1 MNKTKK
7 NSSLT
12 KLIFIAL
19 MSVTVVFTASAC
31 NNDNNVDNA
40 NGNVIIEDDNN
51 ASGNTTAPE
60 ATAEPE
66 ATDEVS
72 TP

>member
-7 NSSLT
+7 NSSHT
-12 KLIFIAL
+12 KLILIAL

-31 NNDNNVDNA
+31 NNANNVDGNA

-51 ASGNTTAPE
+51 ASGNTT
-60 ATAEPE
+60 EPE